1 MPENTLVVK
10 GLRRTFGTVRAVDD
24 VSFTLPEGGSLGIV
38 GESGSGKTT
47 TARIVVGLEQADEG
61 EVLVRG
67 RSRAERE
74 RGAGRGR
81 ARRLARAREIQMVF
95 QDPYLSLDP
104 RTSVEAVLRE
114 TLRLHFPERD
124 PKKRI
129 RQLLDQVGL
138 GTRAADALP
147 RRLSGGQRQRVAI
160 ARALAVEPAVLVLD
174 EAVAALD
181 VSVQAQILNL
191 LADIREETSV
201 GYLFI
206 THDLG
211 VVRCVTD
218 EIVVMRHGA
227 VVEAGP
233 TAEVLAA
240 PQHPYTRLLLDS
252 VPRPGWD
259 PEVISATRRARL
271 PAVTGSGTGRER
283 EDQGPQNRPGVE
295 SRVQ

>member
-1 MPENTLVVK
+1 MPEHVLEAT
-10 GLRRTFGTVRAVDD
+10 GLHRAFGDVHAVED
-24 VSFTLPEGGSLGIV
+24 VSFALPEGGSLGIV

-47 TARIVVGLEQADEG
+47 TARIVVGLEQADAG
-61 EVLVRG
+61 DVLVRG
-67 RSRAERE
+67 RV
-74 RGAGRGR
+74 RGAPGRGR
-81 ARRLARAREIQMVF
+81 ARRLARAREVQMVF

-104 RTSVEAVLRE
+104 RTGVADVLRE
-114 TLRLHFPERD
+114 TLRLHFPGTDHDRRVRE
-124 PKKRI
+124 
-129 RQLLDQVGL
+129 LLDQVGL
-138 GTRAADALP
+138 GTRAAEARP
-147 RRLSGGQRQRVAI
+147 RQLSGGQRQRVAI

-191 LADIREETSV
+191 LADIRQDTGI

-218 EIVVMRHGA
+218 EVLVMRRGR

-233 TAEVLAA
+233 TAEVLGA
-240 PQHPYTRLLLDS
+240 PQHPYTRLLLES

-259 PEVISATRRARL
+259 PEAIAAARRSL
-271 PAVTGSGTGRER
+271 
-283 EDQGPQNRPGVE
+283 
-295 SRVQ
+295 

>member
-1 MPENTLVVK
+1 MTEPLLRAD
-10 GLRRTFGTVRAVDD
+10 GLSRAFGDVHAVDA

-38 GESGSGKTT
+38 GGSGSGKTT
-47 TARIVVGLEQADEG
+47 TARIVVGLEHADTG
-61 EVLVRG
+61 EVRVRG
-67 RSRAERE
+67 TVRPARA
-74 RGAGRGR
+74 RGR
-81 ARRLARAREIQMVF
+81 AQRLARAREVQLVF

-104 RTSVEAVLRE
+104 RSTVERALRE
-114 TLRLHFPERD
+114 TLRLHFPDRD
-124 PKKRI
+124 PAPRV
-129 RQLLDQVGL
+129 RELLDQVGL
-138 GTRAADALP
+138 GTRAAEALP
-147 RRLSGGQRQRVAI
+147 RQLSGGQRQRVAI

-191 LADIREETSV
+191 LADIREQTPI

-218 EIVVMRHGA
+218 ELLVMHRGR
-227 VVEAGP
+227 VVEAGA

-252 VPRPGWD
+252 VPRPGWNPD
-259 PEVISATRRARL
+259 RIAEARQRLMTAPAPPTATPRRQ
-271 PAVTGSGTGRER
+271 T
-283 EDQGPQNRPGVE
+283 
-295 SRVQ
+295 

>member
-1 MPENTLVVK
+1 MPEPLLQAVD
-10 GLRRTFGTVRAVDD
+10 LRRSFGTVHAVDG

-38 GESGSGKTT
+38 GGSGSGKTT
-47 TARIVVGLEQADEG
+47 TARIVVGLEHADAG
-61 EVLVRG
+61 EVRV
-67 RSRAERE
+67 
-74 RGAGRGR
+74 RGR
-81 ARRLARAREIQMVF
+81 ARPSRARGRKQRLARAREVQMVF

-104 RTSVEAVLRE
+104 RTGVDQVLRE
-114 TLRLHFPERD
+114 TLRLHFPDRD
-124 PKKRI
+124 PEPRI
-129 RQLLDQVGL
+129 RELLDQVGL

-147 RRLSGGQRQRVAI
+147 RQLSGGQRQRVAI

-191 LADIREETSV
+191 LADIREQTPI

-218 EIVVMRHGA
+218 EVLVMRHGS
-227 VVEAGP
+227 VVEAGA

-252 VPRPGWD
+252 VPHPGWNPD
-259 PEVISATRRARL
+259 RIAAARQEL
-271 PAVTGSGTGRER
+271 TSPLAQPTQHTGGRSE
-283 EDQGPQNRPGVE
+283 PT
-295 SRVQ
+295 